1 MDLTPIGWIVL
12 GLIAGIVSA
21 VATGG
26 RTPRGWMPSLAIGL
40 VGAVLA
46 GWFVTS
52 VVGMDSI
59 NSLWVSALV
68 ATFAAIVLR
77 YILKAFSFE

>member
-1 MDLTPIGWIVL
+1 
-12 GLIAGIVSA
+12 
-21 VATGG
+21 
-26 RTPRGWMPSLAIGL
+26 
-40 VGAVLA
+40 
-46 GWFVTS
+46 
-52 VVGMDSI
+52 MDSI